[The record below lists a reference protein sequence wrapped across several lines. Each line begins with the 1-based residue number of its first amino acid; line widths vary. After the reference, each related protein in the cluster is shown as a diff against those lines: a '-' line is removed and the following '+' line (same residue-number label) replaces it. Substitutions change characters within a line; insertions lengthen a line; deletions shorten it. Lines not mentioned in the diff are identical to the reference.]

1 MPPRRKSVAF
11 NLAEEAAPAASE
23 PSRGARSSRSS
34 RAAPEE
40 APPPPPPPPPVE
52 EPPSSRTTRSRKTS
66 LAEVE
71 VDKGFKFKRRKT
83 AKEPEPAAEAMDVEP
98 PPPPPPKAAP
108 AASKAAEKAAKPA
121 ERPVAAASTKA
132 AGKKAATAAPPPPP
146 PAAAPRPPSFI
157 KVTAA
162 TEPPPPPS
170 ALADASPELLHALFE
185 VCNAATMA
193 ASNASSAASSTLL
206 PAAERTAA
214 VACLA
219 ELKKLGVT
227 SAPNPNPEAA
237 KLDAREAELAQ
248 RVSELEETLSQWEA
262 ASKEP
267 PPPLTITAEGA
278 AAAATA
284 DTTLLAKLPEV
295 PPVEEQ
301 LAELGF
307 LAGMCAEQMAAAAK
321 QVLATVAQAEGER
334 QRLAKAAHQASF
346 KGYLDVNEPKALLRG
361 LLA

>member
-1 MPPRRKSVAF
+1 
-11 NLAEEAAPAASE
+11 
-23 PSRGARSSRSS
+23 
-34 RAAPEE
+34 
-40 APPPPPPPPPVE
+40 
-52 EPPSSRTTRSRKTS
+52 
-66 LAEVE
+66 
-71 VDKGFKFKRRKT
+71 
-83 AKEPEPAAEAMDVEP
+83 
-98 PPPPPPKAAP
+98 
-108 AASKAAEKAAKPA
+108 
-121 ERPVAAASTKA
+121 
-132 AGKKAATAAPPPPP
+132 
-146 PAAAPRPPSFI
+146 
-157 KVTAA
+157 
-162 TEPPPPPS
+162 
-170 ALADASPELLHALFE
+170 
-185 VCNAATMA
+185 MA
-193 ASNASSAASSTLL
+193 ASNAGSAASSTLL